1 MAGNQ
6 PSDGI
11 VVDAPDLVR
20 TQLAR
25 MSEQQL
31 QRLLLWLDER
41 GAAEG
46 RSFAVRQDDP
56 SDPAT
61 RELVELRLRKGDA
74 PRRKQKL
81 RLRFGLGM
89 RSPRPAGLARG

>member
-6 PSDGI
+6 PGERG
-11 VVDAPDLVR
+11 VADAPDLVR
-20 TQLAR
+20 AQLAR
-25 MSEQQL
+25 MNEQQL

-41 GAAEG
+41 GAAGG
-46 RSFAVRQDDP
+46 RSFAVHQDDP

-74 PRRKQKL
+74 PRRKQRL

-89 RSPRPAGLARG
+89 RRPQPAGLARG